1 MLSVE
6 NIVLERGGRSI
17 LKKIS
22 LNIPKKRISLFL
34 GKSGSGKTSLLRCI
48 AQLEKGYEGKIFYNG
63 KSLSKMTSRDLS
75 QVIGVVPQSFALF
88 PQMSVFE
95 NCRHPL
101 SLRFSKK
108 GEDLQKKVEKM
119 LLSLDM
125 EKYLLSKPHELS
137 GGQQQRVA
145 IARALLLEPS
155 FLLFDEPTS
164 ALDPENT
171 KLFVGII
178 QRLLEEGKGVVIS
191 TQDMAFAEMVF
202 DRGFFL
208 EEGSLVESSDRL
220 VKKEIGIN
228 SRFKE
233 FLPNMM

>member
-1 MLSVE
+1 MLSIE
-6 NIVLERGGRSI
+6 NIVLERGGGSI
-17 LKKIS
+17 LKKVF
-22 LNIPKKRISLFL
+22 LEIPKKRISLFL

-48 AQLEKGYEGKIFYNG
+48 AQLEKEYEGKILYKG
-63 KSLSKMTSRDLS
+63 KSLFEMAARELS
-75 QVIGVVPQSFALF
+75 QVIGFVPQSFALF
-88 PQMSVFE
+88 PQMNVFE
-95 NCRHPL
+95 NCMHPL
-101 SLRFSKK
+101 SLHFSKK
-108 GEDLQKKVEKM
+108 RGDLQKKVEKM

-178 QRLLEEGKGVVIS
+178 QRLLEEGKGIVIS

-208 EEGSLVESSDRL
+208 EEGSLVESYDRL
-220 VKKEIGIN
+220 IKKEMDKN

-233 FLPNMM
+233 FLSNRM